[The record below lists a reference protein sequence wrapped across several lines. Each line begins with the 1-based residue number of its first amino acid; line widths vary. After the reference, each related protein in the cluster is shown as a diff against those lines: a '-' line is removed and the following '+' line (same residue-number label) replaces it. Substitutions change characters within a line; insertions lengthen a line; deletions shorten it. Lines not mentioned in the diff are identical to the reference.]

1 MFEAACIFIVVSF
14 ANYLE
19 TPWIVV

>member
-19 TPWIVV
+19 TSWIVV